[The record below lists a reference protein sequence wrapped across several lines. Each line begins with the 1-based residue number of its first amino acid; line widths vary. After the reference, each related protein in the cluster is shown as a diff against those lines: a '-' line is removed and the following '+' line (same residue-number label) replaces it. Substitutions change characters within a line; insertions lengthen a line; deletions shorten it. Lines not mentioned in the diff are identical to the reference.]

1 MKRILLVFL
10 VLTMAVSVT
19 ACGAGNFSNLADDGT
34 VSVVTTIF
42 PVYDWT
48 RQVLGEDSEAELTF
62 LLSSG
67 VDLHSYQPTAADLL
81 KLATCDLFI
90 YVGGESDA
98 WAEDAL
104 SEAANPNM
112 VVLNLMDVL
121 GDALAE
127 EEVVEGMEET
137 EEEEAEADGPEYDE
151 HIWLSL
157 KNAGT
162 LVQAIADAMAKI
174 DPEHAETCAANAAD
188 YIARLSELDADYQH
202 TVDAAGKDTL
212 LFGDRFP
219 FRYLTDDY
227 GLNYY
232 AAFSGCSAETEA
244 SFETVVFLAEKVD
257 ELDLPAVL
265 TIENSDGRIARTIV
279 DNTKSGDQAI
289 LAMDSM
295 QGTTGR
301 DAAEGATYLEAM
313 RENLNILKQALQ

>member
-104 SEAANPNM
+104 SEAGRRP
-112 VVLNLMDVL
+112 
-121 GDALAE
+121 G
-127 EEVVEGMEET
+127 G
-137 EEEEAEADGPEYDE
+137 GRSGRG
-151 HIWLSL
+151 H
-157 KNAGT
+157 G
-162 LVQAIADAMAKI
+162 
-174 DPEHAETCAANAAD
+174 
-188 YIARLSELDADYQH
+188 
-202 TVDAAGKDTL
+202 
-212 LFGDRFP
+212 GDR
-219 FRYLTDDY
+219 
-227 GLNYY
+227 G
-232 AAFSGCSAETEA
+232 
-244 SFETVVFLAEKVD
+244 
-257 ELDLPAVL
+257 
-265 TIENSDGRIARTIV
+265 GR
-279 DNTKSGDQAI
+279 G
-289 LAMDSM
+289 
-295 QGTTGR
+295 GGR
-301 DAAEGATYLEAM
+301 RAGV
-313 RENLNILKQALQ
+313 